1 MKRLLVYSH
10 DTFGLG
16 NVRRMLAVCR
26 HLLESIDDL
35 SILLVTGSAV
45 IHSLR
50 LPDDLDYIKLPCL
63 TRVGR
68 GEYTAKYLSSSL
80 EEVVTLRSDL
90 ILAAVRNF
98 KPDLLMV
105 DKKPLGVKRELIPA
119 FEYLVESLPETKKI
133 LILRDV
139 LDQPRI
145 IVSNWERNGHYEAI
159 KHLYDRVLI
168 LGQSEIFDPIK
179 EYSFPVEVIDKV
191 SFCGYI
197 KKESDP
203 EKSLEIR
210 RRLLIE
216 DGQQLVLVTPGGGED
231 GYQVIDTYLRALGLM
246 PPGSGVRTVV
256 VSGPEMPDDQREL
269 LRKRSELEP
278 GVTFLDFTGDLVDLM
293 SASDA
298 VVSMAGYNT
307 ICEIVSMRKKALVI
321 PRVRPTEEQWM
332 RASSMSR
339 LGLFKLIH
347 PDQLTPQMLALELRN
362 LLECPPAEYAYSQI
376 NLEALPEIAAT
387 VSALLYTH
395 ATASI

>member
-16 NVRRMLAVCR
+16 NVRRMLAICR

-119 FEYLVESLPETKKI
+119 FEYIVESLPETKKI

-168 LGQSEIFDPIK
+168 LGQREIFDPIK

-216 DGQQLVLVTPGGGED
+216 DGQQLVLVTRG
-231 GYQVIDTYLRALGLM
+231 R
-246 PPGSGVRTVV
+246 
-256 VSGPEMPDDQREL
+256 
-269 LRKRSELEP
+269 
-278 GVTFLDFTGDLVDLM
+278 
-293 SASDA
+293 
-298 VVSMAGYNT
+298 
-307 ICEIVSMRKKALVI
+307 
-321 PRVRPTEEQWM
+321 
-332 RASSMSR
+332 
-339 LGLFKLIH
+339 
-347 PDQLTPQMLALELRN
+347 
-362 LLECPPAEYAYSQI
+362 
-376 NLEALPEIAAT
+376 
-387 VSALLYTH
+387 
-395 ATASI
+395 